1 MCTPVG
7 QGCPLTNS
15 QQEQP
20 PCSPRAANHSSRQP
34 LGITGPALENSC
46 LESAPLKIPPP
57 ASNWEPSLVWG
68 KGHWARSSKSSSEPR
83 PCPVTDCLTLSGA
96 AKPSPCR
103 VKVSMTIWA
112 SGPRAHLGS
121 KVSAGVSC
129 PSPARLP
136 CQGPVS
142 YRQWWQLRMGWP
154 RARPPPGPPA
164 GLGGTSG
171 PVLGQQAGTYV
182 RGGWAP
188 CPELRKGCL
197 GTVPRPSCSARNS
210 SLLRIKGERGAWAYS
225 RPPESQFS
233 SSAVSLGL
241 GEGFPGL

>member
-1 MCTPVG
+1 MG

-15 QQEQP
+15 QQEQLP
-20 PCSPRAANHSSRQP
+20 YSPRAANHGSRQP
-34 LGITGPALENSC
+34 LGITGPSLENSC

-68 KGHWARSSKSSSEPR
+68 KGHWARSSKSSSESGPY
-83 PCPVTDCLTLSGA
+83 PVTDCLTLSGA

-103 VKVSMTIWA
+103 VKVSMTVWA
-112 SGPRAHLGS
+112 LSSFGEQGECWGMMS
-121 KVSAGVSC
+121 
-129 PSPARLP
+129 LP
-136 CQGPVS
+136 CTPALPRPCQPQAVVAALDG
-142 YRQWWQLRMGWP
+142 LAMGQTPSWAP
-154 RARPPPGPPA
+154 SRAV
-164 GLGGTSG
+164 LGGTSG

-225 RPPESQFS
+225 RPPGSLFS
-233 SSAVSLGL
+233 SSAVSLGP
-241 GEGFPGL
+241 GEGFPGF